1 MWWVELSCSGL
12 LSIGHSVLETSGKAW
27 LRGGER
33 EREGGREE
41 VKEGI
46 RHKLE
51 KEKRM
56 WQRAWE
62 YMSWT

>member
-1 MWWVELSCSGL
+1 MQWPIEYWTQC
-12 LSIGHSVLETSGKAW
+12 
-27 LRGGER
+27 LRNFWKSMTERGRER
-33 EREGGREE
+33 ERGGGEE

-56 WQRAWE
+56 
-62 YMSWT
+62 

>member
-1 MWWVELSCSGL
+1 MQWPIEYWTQC
-12 LSIGHSVLETSGKAW
+12 
-27 LRGGER
+27 LRNFWKSMTER
-33 EREGGREE
+33 EREGGEGRGGEE

-56 WQRAWE
+56 
-62 YMSWT
+62 